1 MLKGICILPVIPMR
15 KTKSDKS
22 EMINQILFGETFQ
35 IIKKMKDWSH
45 VALSH
50 DGYEGWIDNKQYE
63 TLRQKNYRYIIYNKK
78 VASIKLANVNQSIIM
93 GSFVPQNKEII
104 KEFDISHDLSFF
116 TMLPFEKWFIKIA
129 QSYINTPYLWGGRT
143 EFGIDCSGY
152 TQMVYR
158 FFNLKLPRDASQQ
171 ANTGIEISN
180 LKNAKLGDLVFF
192 GNKKTITHVGI
203 YLGNNQII
211 HASGKVR
218 IDKLDARGILNT
230 KNLKYTHTF
239 QTIKRII

>member
-35 IIKKMKDWSH
+35 IIKKNKDWSY

-50 DGYEGWIDNKQYE
+50 DGYEGWIDNKQYAALE
-63 TLRQKNYRYIIYNKK
+63 VKKYEYIIYNKK
-78 VASIKLANVNQSIIM
+78 VANIRLGNENQSIIM
-93 GSFVPQNKEII
+93 GSFVPQNKQII
-104 KEFDISHDLSFF
+104 KEFDISHNLSFYKI
-116 TMLPFEKWFIKIA
+116 LSFEKWFLKISL
-129 QSYINTPYLWGGRT
+129 SYLNTPYLWGGRT

-158 FFNLKLPRDASQQ
+158 FFNIKLPRDASQQ
-171 ANTGIEISN
+171 VNTGIVILN
-180 LKNAKLGDLVFF
+180 LKNANLGDLVFF

-203 YLGNNQII
+203 YLGSNQII

-218 IDKLDARGILNT
+218 IDKLDAKGILNT
-230 KNLKYTHTF
+230 KNLKYTHTL